1 MTIEYST
8 VEYSTS
14 IDMSMSSETKNPV
27 RDRVLVLRVLVPSL
41 EARLRDKMEEADK
54 LASTRHMGMGS
65 SSAADFLA
73 KESLFDLDGI
83 FCEPTHDGSTRWN
96 FHCDGA
102 QYPARL
108 VNLPCPVELHKTHDH
123 AMYFKSCD
131 IAQLLVVYEDEMAM
145 EEAENLPQYK
155 SEDYPSY
162 YHSGLTPPL
171 KRVVERRFE
180 KRDHTPIPPPRTEVA
195 EIEEELR
202 IMIDRISDT
211 TKAKGKNK
219 TQALSAATTKII
231 QEIEDTLVD
240 YEPWMDAN
248 GSKPNGIEFDVEDP
262 KVAKNPAL
270 WLDSHEIR
278 EIVQVETELEEKKA
292 KLAAKKE
299 EKKAKKKKAALDT
312 KKKSIAAN
320 ININMTTN
328 IPSAPV
334 DDVTQAAT
342 LMMSGDLDLGDLGV
356 DLDDIDINDT
366 SFLDLEGDD
375 ALDLGL
381 DL

>member
-1 MTIEYST
+1 
-8 VEYSTS
+8 
-14 IDMSMSSETKNPV
+14 
-27 RDRVLVLRVLVPSL
+27 VLRVLVPSL
-41 EARLRDKMEEADK
+41 EARLRDKMEEAEK
-54 LASTRHMGMGS
+54 IASAQLGTNNP
-65 SSAADFLA
+65 ADFLT

-83 FCEPTHDGSTRWN
+83 FCEPSHEGSTRWN

-123 AMYFKSCD
+123 VMYFKSCD
-131 IAQLLVVYEDEMAM
+131 IAQLVVVYEDEMAM
-145 EEAENLPQYK
+145 EEAENMPKYK
-155 SEDYPSY
+155 SEDFPSY

-180 KRDHTPIPPPRTEVA
+180 KRDHTPVPPPRTEVA

-211 TKAKGKNK
+211 AKTKGKNK
-219 TQALSAATTKII
+219 TQTLSAATSKVI
-231 QEIEDTLVD
+231 QEIEDELVD

-248 GSKPNGIEFDVEDP
+248 GTQPNGIEFDVDDP

-270 WLDSHEIR
+270 WLDSTEIR

-292 KLAAKKE
+292 KIAAKKE
-299 EKKAKKKKAALDT
+299 EKKAAKKKKAALDT
-312 KKKSIAAN
+312 KKKGISSIK
-320 ININMTTN
+320 
-328 IPSAPV
+328 SATPI
-334 DDVTQAAT
+334 DDVNEAPAP
-342 LMMSGDLDLGDLGV
+342 LMHIGEVDVGIDDLDGF
-356 DLDDIDINDT
+356 DINDD
-366 SFLDLEGDD
+366 SFMEDFD
-375 ALDLGL
+375 DLGL